1 MELVIRFWG
10 RNGGVAGVKV
20 KLEQVRGEELEGFT
34 EFRAAS
40 LSLSLGWFL
49 LVVSWSFGLGIGK
62 QVCKNIR

>member
-40 LSLSLGWFL
+40 LSLSR
-49 LVVSWSFGLGIGK
+49 LVSFGG
-62 QVCKNIR
+62 